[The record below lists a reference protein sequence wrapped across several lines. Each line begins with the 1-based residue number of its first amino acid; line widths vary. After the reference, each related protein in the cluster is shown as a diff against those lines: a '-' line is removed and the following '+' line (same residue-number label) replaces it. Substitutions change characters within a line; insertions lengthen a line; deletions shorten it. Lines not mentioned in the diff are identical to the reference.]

1 MEQKIFKN
9 LSTDYKKYLSEID
22 KLLIS
27 YNISSKYT
35 FSQLNKL
42 YNDING
48 INTKLLIVEKD
59 IDNLINYYEKADT
72 NETINKLKSILE
84 QRNTEIIRKLLK
96 STLYKDYIEKLY
108 NDGSKKVSKAKIDE
122 ILMEIIKKYAMS
134 WKCCW
139 SFLNLDDA
147 GNVKKIELFDLNDI
161 NFYNEKINECK
172 KSKKI

>member
-9 LSTDYKKYLSEID
+9 LSNDYKKYLSEID
-22 KLLIS
+22 ILLKNYKIS
-27 YNISSKYT
+27 ENYT
-35 FSQLNKL
+35 FIQLNKL
-42 YNDING
+42 YVDINQ

-59 IDNLINYYEKADT
+59 IDNLINNYEKAAT

-96 STLYKDYIEKLY
+96 STIYKDYIDKLY
-108 NDGSKKVSKAKIDE
+108 NDGGKKVSKAKIDE

-139 SFLNLDDA
+139 SFLNLDDS
-147 GNVKKIELFDLNDI
+147 GNIKNMELFDLNDI